1 MCVCVCVGGGLEPHE
16 NGFKNDRERRET
28 EGRSERVRGIGPRL
42 DGILEIYEADD
53 ECLK

>member
-1 MCVCVCVGGGLEPHE
+1 MRT
-16 NGFKNDRERRET
+16 DSRMIERGEET
-28 EGRSERVRGIGPRL
+28 EGTSERVRGIGPRL